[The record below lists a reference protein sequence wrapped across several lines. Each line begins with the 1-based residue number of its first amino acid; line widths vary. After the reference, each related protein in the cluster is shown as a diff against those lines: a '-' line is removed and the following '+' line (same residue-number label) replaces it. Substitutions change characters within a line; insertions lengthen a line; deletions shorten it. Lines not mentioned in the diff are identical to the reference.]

1 MGMDHSEQLIGE
13 VLGSAHVFDA
23 AVSSVM
29 DELLSRAIDNQL
41 TPLQLK
47 ILRLLHLTDA
57 SSVADVAAF
66 LGVSNAAASKTI
78 DRLVRRKFLGR
89 VEDPEDR
96 RSTDISLTLAGEAIL
111 GQYERAKFR
120 KLKKVFRPFTRE
132 ELSSA
137 AHLMERLA
145 KAIVSQSANL
155 TEVCLQCGIH
165 LRERCLVRE
174 AARAECAYQ
183 SRKSRREVKGDGTKA
198 RVTKGG
204 RPGLG
209 PPD

>member
-1 MGMDHSEQLIGE
+1 MDHSEQLIGE
-13 VLGSAHVFDA
+13 LLGSAHVFVS
-23 AVSSVM
+23 AVESVM

-66 LGVSNAAASKTI
+66 LGVSNAAASKSV
-78 DRLVRRKFLGR
+78 DRLVRRGFLR
-89 VEDPEDR
+89 RAEARLDR
-96 RSTDISLTLAGEAIL
+96 RTSELTLTTAGQSIL
-111 GQYERAKFR
+111 DQYERAKFR
-120 KLKKVFRPFTRE
+120 KLKKVFRTFAPG
-132 ELSSA
+132 ELHGASQILES
-137 AHLMERLA
+137 LA
-145 KAIVSQSANL
+145 KAIVTQSANL

-183 SRKSRREVKGDGTKA
+183 LRRSKRKVEGHGTK
-198 RVTKGG
+198 TKIPEGG
-204 RPGLG
+204 RTRLG

>member
-1 MGMDHSEQLIGE
+1 MDHSEQMIGE
-13 VLGSAHVFDA
+13 LLGSAHVFDA
-23 AVSSVM
+23 AVDSVM

-66 LGVSNAAASKTI
+66 LGVSNAAASKSV
-78 DRLVRRKFLGR
+78 DRLVRRKFLRR
-89 VEDPEDR
+89 VEARQDR
-96 RSTDISLTLAGEAIL
+96 RTSDLTLTTSGETIL

-120 KLKKVFRPFTRE
+120 KLKKVFRGFAPA
-132 ELSSA
+132 ELRHA
-137 AHLMERLA
+137 AELLERMA
-145 KAIVSQSANL
+145 KAIVTQSANL
-155 TEVCLQCGIH
+155 TDVCLQCGIH
-165 LRERCLVRE
+165 LKERCLVRE

-183 SRKSRREVKGDGTKA
+183 SRRNKREVRGHGTKIETA
-198 RVTKGG
+198 EGG
-204 RPGLG
+204 GAGMG

>member
-1 MGMDHSEQLIGE
+1 MDHSEQVIGE
-13 VLGSAHVFDA
+13 LLGSAHVFVS
-23 AVSSVM
+23 AVESII
-29 DELLSRAIDNQL
+29 DELLSHAVDNQL

-66 LGVSNAAASKTI
+66 LGVSNAAASKSV
-78 DRLVRRKFLGR
+78 DRMVRRKFLR
-89 VEDPEDR
+89 RTEDRKDR
-96 RSTDISLTLAGEAIL
+96 RSSDLTLTEAGEAIL
-111 GQYERAKFR
+111 EQYERAKFR
-120 KLKKVFRPFTRE
+120 KLKKIFRSFAAGD
-132 ELSSA
+132 LGSA
-137 AHLMERLA
+137 TQTLERLA

-174 AARAECAYQ
+174 AARGECAYQ
-183 SRKSRREVKGDGTKA
+183 LRRSKREVKGHGTK
-198 RVTKGG
+198 TEIPEGG